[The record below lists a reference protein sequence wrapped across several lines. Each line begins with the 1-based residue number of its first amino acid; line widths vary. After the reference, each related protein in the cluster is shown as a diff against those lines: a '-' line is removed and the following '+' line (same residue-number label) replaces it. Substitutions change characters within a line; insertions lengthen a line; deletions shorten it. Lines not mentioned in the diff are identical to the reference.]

1 MRSDRPP
8 LAIHENVRCRRQGSL
23 LRLPGDLDHIPQLS
37 AEPRPRWRSRRPAV
51 KGPRGPAP
59 GEGEADVRAW
69 PLGEHTRPQDLH
81 EGQPLWREPERAHL
95 Q

>member
-8 LAIHENVRCRRQGSL
+8 LAIHENVRRRRQGSL
-23 LRLPGDLDHIPQLS
+23 LRLLGDLDHIPQLS

-59 GEGEADVRAW
+59 GEA
-69 PLGEHTRPQDLH
+69 TRTVWSRFGKMDMLARP
-81 EGQPLWREPERAHL
+81 PAAHR
-95 Q
+95 QHPRRI